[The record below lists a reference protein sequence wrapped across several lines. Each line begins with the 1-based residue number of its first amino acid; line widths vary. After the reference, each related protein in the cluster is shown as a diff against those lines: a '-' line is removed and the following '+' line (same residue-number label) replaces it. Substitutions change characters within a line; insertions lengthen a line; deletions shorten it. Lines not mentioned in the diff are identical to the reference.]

1 MLPLKSIR
9 IIDTSHVIAGPMATH
24 QLCMLGA
31 EVIKIE
37 RPGQGDVLRGLAVAP
52 QMHGMTPG
60 FVGLNAGKRSVA
72 LRLDR
77 PLGRQALHRLVAS
90 ADVFVENFK
99 PGTAAKLNMDAAT
112 LHAINPRLIYCS
124 ISGWGQTGPN
134 APRGA
139 YDHVIQAATGMMAMQ
154 GSDPDAPPVKVGFPV
169 IDVATGQ
176 SAALAIM
183 AALMRR
189 QQGDDTPICI
199 DVSMVDSAVQL
210 MSGTASKVL
219 MTGQGVERF
228 GNRGFV
234 DSPGSNTFPC
244 QDGWL
249 STGGNTLRQ
258 FETLC
263 AVLGRPELATAPRW
277 LQRLPTDPQAFLTGC
292 AGPDLHE
299 ELCKAFQA
307 KPAAQWEEQLNHR
320 GVPASMVRTL
330 DQYLDGPYR
339 QGGSITARVPVPT
352 PAGSREVEVIGAGFR
367 WTGALP
373 LPRQAPPMLGAH
385 TEDVL
390 RTLAGLDEA
399 GVEALTAEA
408 EAEDILAKNATPE
421 ELGSN
426 EQSLAGKQW
435 RDPSA

>member
-1 MLPLKSIR
+1 MLPLQSIR
-9 IIDTSHVIAGPMATH
+9 VIDTSHVIAGPMATH

-37 RPGQGDVLRGLAVAP
+37 RPGLGDAMRGLAVAP
-52 QMHGMTPG
+52 QMQGLPPG

-77 PLGRQALHRLVAS
+77 PQGLAALHSLVAS

-99 PGTAAKLNMDAAT
+99 PGTAAKLKIDAAT

-124 ISGWGQTGPN
+124 LSGWGQTGPN

-154 GSDPDAPPVKVGFPV
+154 GSDPAAPPIKVGFPA

-176 SAALAIM
+176 SAALAIV

-189 QQGDDTPICI
+189 QRGDDAPICI
-199 DVSMVDSAVQL
+199 DVSMVDAAVQL
-210 MSGTASKVL
+210 MSGRAAQVL
-219 MTGQGVERF
+219 MTGQGAERM

-244 QDGWL
+244 QDGWI
-249 STGGNTLRQ
+249 STGANTVRQ

-263 AVLGRPELATAPRW
+263 RILGRPELATAPSW
-277 LQRLPTDPQAFLTGC
+277 LLRVPTDPQAFLTGC
-292 AGPDLHE
+292 AGPDLHDALCQSFQTRPAAYWEE
-299 ELCKAFQA
+299 ELSRNDV
-307 KPAAQWEEQLNHR
+307 PAAA
-320 GVPASMVRTL
+320 VSTL
-330 DQYLDGPYR
+330 ENYLAGPYR
-339 QGGSITARVPVPT
+339 QGGCITAPVSVPT
-352 PAGSREVEVIGAGFR
+352 ATGTREVEVIGAGFR
-367 WTGALP
+367 WSGTQP
-373 LPRQAPPMLGAH
+373 LPQQSPPLLGAD

-390 RTLAGLDEA
+390 RTLAGLDDA
-399 GVEALTAEA
+399 ALAALAAEA
-408 EAEDILAKNATPE
+408 
-421 ELGSN
+421 
-426 EQSLAGKQW
+426 
-435 RDPSA
+435 

>member
-1 MLPLKSIR
+1 MLPLQSIR

-37 RPGQGDVLRGLAVAP
+37 RPGLGDAMRGLAVAP
-52 QMHGMTPG
+52 QMQGLTPG

-77 PLGRQALHRLVAS
+77 PQGLAALHRLVAN

-99 PGTAAKLNMDAAT
+99 PGTAAKLKIDAAT

-124 ISGWGQTGPN
+124 LSGWGQVGPN

-139 YDHVIQAATGMMAMQ
+139 YDHVIQAATGMMALQ
-154 GSDPDAPPVKVGFPV
+154 GSDPAAPPIKVGFPV

-199 DVSMVDSAVQL
+199 DVSMVDAAVQL
-210 MSGTASKVL
+210 MSGTAARVL

-249 STGGNTLRQ
+249 STGANTLRQ

-263 AVLGRPELATAPRW
+263 GILGRPELATAPRW
-277 LQRLPTDPQAFLTGC
+277 LQRVPTDPQAFLTGC
-292 AGPDLHE
+292 AGPDLHD
-299 ELCKAFQA
+299 ELSRAFQIR
-307 KPAAQWEEQLNHR
+307 PAAQWEEQLNGS
-320 GVPASMVRTL
+320 GVPASAVRTL
-330 DQYLDGPYR
+330 DEYLDGPYR
-339 QGGSITARVPVPT
+339 QCGSISAKVPVPT
-352 PAGSREVEVIGAGFR
+352 PTGVREVEVIGAGFR
-367 WTGALP
+367 WSGVQP
-373 LPRQAPPMLGAH
+373 LPHEAPPLLGAD

-390 RTLAGLDEA
+390 RTLAGLDDA
-399 GVEALTAEA
+399 GLAALAAEA
-408 EAEDILAKNATPE
+408 
-421 ELGSN
+421 
-426 EQSLAGKQW
+426 
-435 RDPSA
+435 